1 MEFLM
6 PSLGEWRV
14 PPDVEPRPENYDYD
28 LREALDSVVA
38 IKATIP
44 EDAFTADILG
54 TERSGNGVVIR
65 DDGIVLTIGY
75 LVTEAETIWMTT
87 NDDRVIQ
94 GHVLG
99 YDHETGFGLVQAL
112 GRLDLPT
119 LSLGRAA
126 DAKIGARVVA
136 AGAGG
141 AEHSVAAFVAA
152 RQEFA
157 GYWEYVLDEA
167 IFTVPAHPY
176 WGGTALVGPA
186 GDLIGI
192 GSLQLQQARE
202 DGTGGPLNMF
212 VPIDL
217 LGPILDDMLTIGRPN
232 HPPRPWLGLYAAD
245 SDDGIVIAGIA
256 GRGPAA
262 RADIR
267 AGDVV
272 LSVGD
277 RKVDALAGFFR
288 AIWSQGKAGVE
299 VPMKLLRKGRVLDIN
314 VKSGD
319 RYSFLKGPSLQ

>member
-1 MEFLM
+1 M

-14 PPDVEPRPENYDYD
+14 PPDIEPRPENYDYD
-28 LREALDSVVA
+28 LHEALGSVVA
-38 IKATIP
+38 IKTTVP
-44 EDAFTADILG
+44 EDAFTAEILG

-65 DDGIVLTIGY
+65 DDGVILTIGY
-75 LVTEAETIWMTT
+75 LVTEAETVWLTT

-99 YDHETGFGLVQAL
+99 YDHETGFGLLQAL

-119 LSLGRAA
+119 LPMGRAA
-126 DAKIGARVVA
+126 DAAIGARVVA

-141 AEHSVAAFVAA
+141 PEHSVAAYVAA

-176 WGGTALVGPA
+176 WGGTALIGPSGNLVGV
-186 GDLIGI
+186 

-202 DGTGGPLNMF
+202 DGSSGPLNMF

-217 LGPILDDMLTIGRPN
+217 LKPILDDMLTIGRPN
-232 HPPRPWLGLYAAD
+232 RAPRPWLGLYATD
-245 SDDGIVIAGIA
+245 SDNGIVVAGVA

-262 RADIR
+262 RANLR
-267 AGDVV
+267 MGDVV
-272 LSVGD
+272 LTVGGD
-277 RKVDALAGFFR
+277 RVTGLAGFFR
-288 AIWSQGKAGVE
+288 SIWSLGKAGVE
-299 VPMKLLRKGRVLDIN
+299 VPMRIMRDGRVVDIR

-319 RYSFLKGPSLQ
+319 RRTFMKGPSLH

>member
-1 MEFLM
+1 M

-14 PPDVEPRPENYDYD
+14 PPDVEPRAENYDYD
-28 LREALDSVVA
+28 LHEALDSVVA
-38 IKATIP
+38 VKATIP
-44 EDAFTADILG
+44 GDAFTADILG

-65 DDGIVLTIGY
+65 DDGIILTIGY
-75 LVTEAETIWMTT
+75 LVTEAETIWLST

-112 GRLDLPT
+112 GKLDLPT

-157 GYWEYVLDEA
+157 GYWEYVLDDA

-176 WGGTALVGPA
+176 WGGTALIGPQ
-186 GDLIGI
+186 GDLVGI
-192 GSLQLQQARE
+192 GSLQLQQTRE
-202 DGTGGPLNMF
+202 DDGPGGPLNMF

-217 LGPILDDMLTIGRPN
+217 LNPILDDMLTIGRPN

-245 SDDGIVIAGIA
+245 SDEGIVVAGIA

-267 AGDVV
+267 MGDVV
-272 LSVGD
+272 LSVGN
-277 RKVDALAGFFR
+277 RKVDGLATFFR
-288 AIWSQGKAGVE
+288 AIWSQGKAGVD
-299 VPMKLLRKGRVLDIN
+299 VPIKLLRKGRVLDIH
-314 VKSGD
+314 VTSGD
-319 RYSFLKGPSLQ
+319 RYRFLKGPSLQ

>member
-1 MEFLM
+1 M

-14 PPDVEPRPENYDYD
+14 PPDFEPRAENYGYD
-28 LREALDSVVA
+28 LREALDSVVGV
-38 IKATIP
+38 KATIP

-65 DDGIVLTIGY
+65 DDGTVLTIGY
-75 LVTEAETIWMTT
+75 LVTEAETIWLTT
-87 NDDRVIQ
+87 NDDRVIP

-112 GRLDLPT
+112 GRLDLPA

-176 WGGTALVGPA
+176 WGGTALIGPS
-186 GDLIGI
+186 GDLVGI
-192 GSLQLQQARE
+192 GSLQLQQTRD

-217 LGPILDDMLTIGRPN
+217 LKPILEDMLTIGRPN

-245 SDDGIVIAGIA
+245 SDEGIVVAGIA

-262 RADIR
+262 RANIR
-267 AGDVV
+267 MGDVV
-272 LSVGD
+272 LTVGNK
-277 RKVDALAGFFR
+277 KVDALAGFFR

-299 VPMKLLRKGRVLDIN
+299 VPMRVLRKGRVIDIN

-319 RYSFLKGPSLQ
+319 RYNFLKGPSLQ

>member
-1 MEFLM
+1 M
-6 PSLGEWRV
+6 PSLVEWRV

-28 LREALDSVVA
+28 LRKALDSVVA
-38 IKATIP
+38 VKATIP
-44 EDAFTADILG
+44 EDAFTAEVLG

-65 DDGIVLTIGY
+65 NDGVVLTIGY
-75 LVTEAETIWMTT
+75 LVTEAETVWLTA
-87 NDDRVIQ
+87 NDERVIQ

-126 DAKIGARVVA
+126 DAKVGARVVA

-176 WGGTALVGPA
+176 WGGTALIGPS
-186 GDLIGI
+186 GDLLGI

-202 DGTGGPLNMF
+202 DGSVAPLNMF

-217 LGPILDDMLTIGRPN
+217 LYPILNDMLTIGRPN
-232 HPPRPWLGLYAAD
+232 RPPRPWLGLYAAD
-245 SDDGIVIAGIA
+245 SDHGIVVAGIA
-256 GRGPAA
+256 ARGPAA
-262 RADIR
+262 RSDVR
-267 AGDVV
+267 MGDVV

-277 RKVDALAGFFR
+277 SKVQGLAGFFR
-288 AIWSQGKAGVE
+288 AIWSLGRAGVE
-299 VPMKLLRKGRVLDIN
+299 VPITVLRDGRVVEIR

-319 RYSFLKGPSLQ
+319 RYAFLKGPSLH

>member
-1 MEFLM
+1 M

-14 PPDVEPRPENYDYD
+14 PPDVEPRAENYGYN

-65 DDGIVLTIGY
+65 GDGVILTIGY
-75 LVTEAETIWMTT
+75 LVTEAETIWLTT
-87 NDDRVIQ
+87 NEDRVIQ

-112 GRLDLPT
+112 GSLDLPR

-126 DAKIGARVVA
+126 EAKVGARVVA

-157 GYWEYVLDEA
+157 GYWEYVLEEA

-176 WGGTALVGPA
+176 WGGTALIGPS

-192 GSLQLQQARE
+192 GSLQLQQTRE
-202 DGTGGPLNMF
+202 DGSGAPLNMF

-217 LGPILDDMLTIGRPN
+217 LDPILDDMLTIGRPN

-245 SDDGIVIAGIA
+245 SDDGIVVAGVA

-267 AGDVV
+267 MGDVV
-272 LSVGD
+272 LSVGHTKID
-277 RKVDALAGFFR
+277 SLAAFFR
-288 AIWSQGKAGVE
+288 AIWSQGEAGVD
-299 VPMKLLRKGRVLDIN
+299 VPMKLLRKGRVVDIN
-314 VKSGD
+314 VRSGD
-319 RYSFLKGPSLQ
+319 RYSFLKGPRLQ